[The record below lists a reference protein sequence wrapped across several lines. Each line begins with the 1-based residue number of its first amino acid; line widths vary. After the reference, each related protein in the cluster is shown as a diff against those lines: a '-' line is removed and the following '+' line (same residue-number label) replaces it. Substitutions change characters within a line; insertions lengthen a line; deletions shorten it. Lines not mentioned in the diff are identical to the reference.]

1 LVYFHRNYHGF
12 TGGHLKVS
20 DYFNHVDTAKGYRA
34 EIFFTPQSIWAE
46 HNPWVHSRDR
56 ILLEWHPQQ
65 ADILFLAGLD
75 WLSIGEAERDHFSRP
90 IINLVQHVRHS
101 DPQDPRFAFLGH
113 RAIRICV
120 SPEVATALC
129 ATGRVNGPIFT
140 IPIGLHLSVFPEAV
154 PRARRPYDLV
164 IAGLKAPLLANALA
178 GALKVQRP
186 ELRLLSLTGWIPRLA
201 FLEALGAARAALL
214 LPSPNEG
221 FYLPALEAMV
231 MRTIVL
237 CPDVEGNRG
246 FCRDGETA
254 IVPSEGA
261 QSAFLAAVDRLTAVS
276 DNDREALL
284 ARAAGTA
291 ASHDVSHERAAFH
304 EILTEVHQIW

>member
-1 LVYFHRNYHGF
+1 M
-12 TGGHLKVS
+12 
-20 DYFNHVDTAKGYRA
+20 
-34 EIFFTPQSIWAE
+34 
-46 HNPWVHSRDR
+46 
-56 ILLEWHPQQ
+56 
-65 ADILFLAGLD
+65 FLAGLD

-101 DPQDPRFAFLGH
+101 DPQDPRCAFLGH

-140 IPIGLHLSVFPEAV
+140 IPIGLHLSVFPEPV
-154 PRARRPYDLV
+154 PRATRPYDLV

-201 FLEALGAARAALL
+201 FLEALGAARPALL
-214 LPSPNEG
+214 LPSPKEG

-246 FCRDGETA
+246 
-254 IVPSEGA
+254 
-261 QSAFLAAVDRLTAVS
+261 
-276 DNDREALL
+276 
-284 ARAAGTA
+284 
-291 ASHDVSHERAAFH
+291 
-304 EILTEVHQIW
+304 